1 MFDEYLFLVG
11 IVLNLC
17 VYWGI
22 TEKSTYLEGIKLDE
36 GMRRPIEV
44 QGA

>member
-17 VYWGI
+17 AYWGT
-22 TEKSTYLEGIKLDE
+22 TEKLTYLEELKLDE
-36 GMRRPIEV
+36 GTRRPTEV